1 MDFAAARTELI
12 EQLRREIEDE
22 RVLGAMGKVPREL
35 FVPVAYQQVAYDD
48 RPLPID
54 LGQSISQPL
63 IVAMMTVAL
72 ELSGKEKVLEIGT
85 GSGYQTAILAELAR
99 WVVSVER
106 HPQLVKKAKE
116 ILDKL
121 GYTNIEVYLAERR
134 LGWQQGAPYDGIM
147 VTAGAPK
154 IPRELLDQLSPGGRL
169 VIPVGSRYEQNLLKI
184 IKRDDEV
191 FTADLVPCRFV
202 PLVGEGAWSEE

>member
-1 MDFAAARTELI
+1 MDFAAARAELI
-12 EQLRREIEDE
+12 EQLRREIKDE

-35 FVPVAYQQVAYDD
+35 FVPAAYQQVAYDD

-116 ILDKL
+116 VLDKL
-121 GYTNIEVYLAERR
+121 GYTNIGVYLAERR

>member
-1 MDFAAARTELI
+1 MDFAAARAELI
-12 EQLRREIEDE
+12 EQLRREIKDE

-35 FVPVAYQQVAYDD
+35 FVPAAYQQVAYDD

-85 GSGYQTAILAELAR
+85 GSGYQAAILAELAQR
-99 WVVSVER
+99 VVSVER

-116 ILDKL
+116 ILDRL
-121 GYTNIEVYLAERR
+121 GYTNIEVYLAERS

-154 IPRELLDQLSPGGRL
+154 IPWELLAQLSPSGRL
-169 VIPVGSRYEQNLLKI
+169 VIPVGSRYEQNLVKI
-184 IKRDDEV
+184 IKQNDEI
-191 FTADLVPCRFV
+191 FTVDLVPCRFV
-202 PLVGEGAWSEE
+202 PLIGEGAWNEE